1 MLFYKAWRE
10 SRIRFLMCAAVV
22 TFLCVTLVVRARTQF
37 PVPRNPNIPYTGFIW
52 ANAFAGTFLGGN
64 AIGFTYMALLLGL
77 GGLQRERSTRTALFT
92 LGLPVT
98 RSRLVGARALVGLL
112 ELVLIAAIPV
122 VLIPAVSPWIAGQ
135 HYPVEQAAAHAALYL
150 AWGAVWY
157 AVGLCWS
164 IVLTGEF
171 APVIACVLTPI
182 AYMIALVNVASRVSG
197 VQSLSTDSTVPAFPA
212 ANFMYFMSGVGQ
224 MWPPNSGLF
233 AGPLPWTAFTTLACV
248 ALSLLALAAAVT
260 AHQDF

>member
-1 MLFYKAWRE
+1 MMLFYKAWRE

-22 TFLCVTLVVRARTQF
+22 TFLCVTLLVRARTQF
-37 PVPRNPNIPYTGFIW
+37 PVPYNPNIPYTGFVW
-52 ANAFAGTFLGGN
+52 ANAFAGSFVGGN

-92 LGLPVT
+92 LGLPLT

-122 VLIPAVSPWIAGQ
+122 ILIPTLSPSIAGQ
-135 HYPVEQAAAHAALYL
+135 HYRVEQAAVHAALYL
-150 AWGAVWY
+150 AWGVVWY

-164 IVLTGEF
+164 IVFAGEF

-182 AYMIALVNVASRVSG
+182 AYMIALVNGARLFGGPTIS
-197 VQSLSTDSTVPAFPA
+197 DSTSPAFGA
-212 ANFMYFMSGVGQ
+212 ANFMYFMSGFGQ

-233 AGPLPWTAFTTLACV
+233 AGPLPWVAFTALACV
-248 ALSLLALAAAVT
+248 TLSLLALATAVT
-260 AHQDF
+260 ARQDF